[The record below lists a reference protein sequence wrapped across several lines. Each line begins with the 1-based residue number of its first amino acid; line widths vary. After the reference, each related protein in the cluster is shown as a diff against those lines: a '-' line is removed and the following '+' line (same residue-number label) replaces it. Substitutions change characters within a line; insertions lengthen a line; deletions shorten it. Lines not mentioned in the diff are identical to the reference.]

1 MSLTQ
6 KDSKF
11 IFTMTRER
19 LQKLI
24 PTTATAIELV
34 FYLNNQSQSHVTLFL
49 VQGQQQQPVECHILQ
64 NSYLPACNNEITK

>member
-49 VQGQQQQPVECHILQ
+49 VQGQQ
-64 NSYLPACNNEITK
+64 